1 MIKLS
6 MFNKMENFNK
16 FTKLNK
22 DFGKLDDKLI
32 IQHFHHIHICN
43 LAYTIYYS
51 NFSTFKIHII
61 LVVSNHTRI
70 WNVHAEIQK
79 ESK

>member
-1 MIKLS
+1 

-32 IQHFHHIHICN
+32 IQHFHHIRICN

-51 NFSTFKIHII
+51 NFSTFKIHNTCRFQTYKN
-61 LVVSNHTRI
+61 LERSCKS
-70 WNVHAEIQK
+70 QK
-79 ESK
+79 EK